1 MHLDLI
7 GPYIR
12 SKIQHQ
18 PGGAIIKNN
27 VSLTCMTMVDPAT
40 SSFKT
45 VKVPMFDLNEVT
57 GGNDDYIDKLSSKLT
72 RFLNNT
78 WQGRYPCPHKVVF
91 DNRYG
96 F

>member
-1 MHLDLI
+1 MDLVALYI
-7 GPYIR
+7 KYIR
-12 SKIQHQ
+12 QQH

-57 GGNDDYIDKLSSKLT
+57 GGNDEYIDKLSSKLT

-78 WQGRYPCPHKVVF
+78 WQGRYPCPHKIVF